1 MKIKVGN
8 VCRVIY
14 PGSWAQGWP
23 CVIESAF
30 EENLYCTVF
39 GEGLKPIQAPGAR
52 NCFEFIGKNDLI
64 TYINEL

>member
-14 PGSWAQGWP
+14 SGSWAQGWP
-23 CVIESAF
+23 CVIDEVTESH
-30 EENLYCTVF
+30 LYCTIFNSDHIVR
-39 GEGLKPIQAPGAR
+39 LIPGNR
-52 NCFEFIGKNDLI
+52 EYFKFIGNNDLI